1 MSFDLQ
7 VTTAVAGAVVSLIAA
22 LGTSYLKEFFER
34 IQRRERDKTEKAARR
49 QVTEISVSIGGIRLS
64 HQFEHAGAP
73 QAQVTNQL
81 LKEVEQGI
89 VQGVSEQQGITKDQV
104 ATEVDERMK
113 GLKERL
119 QAIENRFPDEASID
133 KIASINDALFAQRI
147 DQLSERLD
155 KIEEKIL
162 SKWDVATI
170 VSIIAS
176 GIFAVVGATYAVLK
190 ALGKAP

>member
-7 VTTAVAGAVVSLIAA
+7 VSTAAAGVAASLVAA
-22 LGTSYLKEFFER
+22 LGTSYLKELFER
-34 IQRRERDKTEKAARR
+34 IQRRERDKTEKAAQR
-49 QVTEISVSIGGIRLS
+49 QVSEISFSIGGLRLS
-64 HQFEHAGAP
+64 HQFEHPSAP

-89 VQGVSEQQGITKDQV
+89 VQGVSDQQGISRDQV
-104 ATEVDERMK
+104 TAEVDERMK

-119 QAIENRFPDEASID
+119 QAIENRFPEEASID

-147 DQLSERLD
+147 DQLSARLD
-155 KIEEKIL
+155 KLEEKML

-170 VSIIAS
+170 VSVIAA

-190 ALGKAP
+190 AFGKAP

>member
-1 MSFDLQ
+1 
-7 VTTAVAGAVVSLIAA
+7 
-22 LGTSYLKEFFER
+22 
-34 IQRRERDKTEKAARR
+34 
-49 QVTEISVSIGGIRLS
+49 
-64 HQFEHAGAP
+64 
-73 QAQVTNQL
+73 
-81 LKEVEQGI
+81 
-89 VQGVSEQQGITKDQV
+89 
-104 ATEVDERMK
+104 MK